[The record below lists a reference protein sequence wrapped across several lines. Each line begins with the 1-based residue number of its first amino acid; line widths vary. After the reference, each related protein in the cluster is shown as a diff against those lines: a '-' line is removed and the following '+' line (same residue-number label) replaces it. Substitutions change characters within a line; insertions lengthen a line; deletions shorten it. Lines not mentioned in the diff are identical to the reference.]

1 MLQKWQQV
9 GIVGLLTLGGLG
21 AGYSGLEAAKS
32 RSTPDKP
39 SFSVYVSGAIRR
51 KGMVKV
57 PAGSRVSDAIDAAGG
72 ALPGADLES
81 INPTEFVEDGTQ
93 IVLGNPGAFDDVTPQ
108 ASTIRAP
115 ESKRSS
121 FYGGSTNT
129 KSLPAAGSI
138 SINSA
143 DQRQL
148 EELPGVG
155 PKTAQAILNL
165 RMQRGGFRS
174 IDELLDVK
182 GIGPK
187 TLEKMRPFLSL

>member
-9 GIVGLLTLGGLG
+9 GIAGLLSLGGLG
-21 AGYSGLEAAKS
+21 AGYSGIEAAKA

-39 SFSVYVSGAIRR
+39 QFSVYVSGAIRR

-57 PAGSRVSDAIDAAGG
+57 PAGSRVSDAIEAAGG

-93 IVLGNPGAFDDVTPQ
+93 VVLGSPGAYDDVTPQ
-108 ASTIRAP
+108 SSTIRAP

-121 FYGGSTNT
+121 FYGGSTGT
-129 KSLPAAGSI
+129 KPLPASGSI
-138 SINSA
+138 PVNSA
-143 DQRQL
+143 DQRML
-148 EELPGVG
+148 EQLPGVG
-155 PKTAQAILNL
+155 PKTAQAIINL
-165 RMQRGGFRS
+165 RMQRGGFRTV
-174 IDELLDVK
+174 DELLDVK